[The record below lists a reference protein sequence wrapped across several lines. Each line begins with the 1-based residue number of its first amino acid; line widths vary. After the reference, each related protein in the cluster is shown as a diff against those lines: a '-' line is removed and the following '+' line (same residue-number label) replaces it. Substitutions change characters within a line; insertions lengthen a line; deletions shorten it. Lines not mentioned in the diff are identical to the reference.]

1 VASALARRPAQA
13 VVPAAQL
20 VRRQSSSG
28 LGTVGG
34 PLGTSEPGDCE
45 ARMRRPRAHRP
56 TLVLMQS
63 LARDDLSGAAVC
75 CPQRQCG
82 HDRGRLLLSRFADV
96 HCLGVTPRRGAAA
109 RERQLCRSPRKAIT
123 SSMRTA
129 SHTQVVLCATA
140 VELAGVAAGIVA
152 ERHSPGNDRVP
163 VPEFVLS
170 RHEIATR
177 AGYRKQAPTIRPP
190 SCSDPLGRVCEP
202 VRRSR
207 RVSAWRAA
215 GWVDRPS
222 LGYPGQTG
230 S

>member
-1 VASALARRPAQA
+1 M
-13 VVPAAQL
+13 
-20 VRRQSSSG
+20 SSSG

-96 HCLGVTPRRGAAA
+96 RCLGVTPRRGAAA

-163 VPEFVLS
+163 VPECVLS
-170 RHEIATR
+170 THEIATH
-177 AGYRKQAPTIRPP
+177 AGYRTQVSTRPP
-190 SCSDPLGRVCEP
+190 SF
-202 VRRSR
+202 VRRLARASANPFVDQGESQRGVRPDGLIGRALAIPGRPAR
-207 RVSAWRAA
+207 RR
-215 GWVDRPS
+215 G
-222 LGYPGQTG
+222 
-230 S
+230 